1 MNYTY
6 STILRTDFNEA
17 LKRIREELKKEG
29 FGVLSEIDITG
40 TLKQKL
46 DVNFRNYRILGA
58 CNPQFAHQALLA
70 EDEIGALLPCN
81 VIVQEL
87 ENGIKISAVN
97 PKASMMAVQNKDLE
111 NIAEE
116 VGEKLKAAIER
127 L

>member
-1 MNYTY
+1 MLT
-6 STILRTDFNEA
+6 
-17 LKRIREELKKEG
+17 
-29 FGVLSEIDITG
+29 EIDIASTF
-40 TLKQKL
+40 KEKL
-46 DVNFRNYRILGA
+46 GVDFRNYRILGA
-58 CNPQFAHQALLA
+58 CNPQFAYQALSI
-70 EDEIGALLPCN
+70 EDEIGSMMPCN
-81 VIVQEL
+81 VIIQEL

>member
-70 EDEIGALLPCN
+70 EDEIGTLLPCN

>member
-70 EDEIGALLPCN
+70 EDEIG
-81 VIVQEL
+81 E
-87 ENGIKISAVN
+87 
-97 PKASMMAVQNKDLE
+97 
-111 NIAEE
+111 
-116 VGEKLKAAIER
+116 
-127 L
+127 

>member
-1 MNYTY
+1 MNYKY

-70 EDEIGALLPCN
+70 EDEIGTLLPCN